1 MKAFESNEQ
10 FIYSLILDD
19 LEETIS
25 PAHKILLEN
34 WRAASD
40 QNEKTYQ
47 GFVQVEQN
55 INQLYNTEPYTTESS
70 WESLDYKID
79 NLEYAWK
86 QKERNTHTKIWYGIA
101 ASVLLVVSL
110 GYYFINKNTYTV
122 VSNEQSA
129 AAKTIT
135 LPDGTSVQLNSGAT
149 IKYAAGSFK
158 TNRRVQLLNGEI
170 FVKVIHQTKYPFL
183 IDLGDVHALDLG
195 TSFNISKRNRDIVL
209 TVEEGQVAL
218 QQPLASKSVLLTVGT
233 TGRYSSAT
241 GKLTAEKNT
250 DINYKSW
257 LNKEFIFTETPL
269 DEVVKQLSRVY
280 KNSITID
287 GDSLEN
293 RKLTAHLHYQTPDS
307 ALKVIAATL
316 QCQVINEEGSYI
328 LAEK

>member
-55 INQLYNTEPYTTESS
+55 INQLYSTEPYTIESS
-70 WESLDYKID
+70 WESLDHKID
-79 NLEYAWK
+79 NLEYTWK

-129 AAKTIT
+129 VAKTIT

-241 GKLTAEKNT
+241 GKLTTEKNT

>member
-55 INQLYNTEPYTTESS
+55 INQLYNTESYTIESS
-70 WESLDYKID
+70 WKNPDHKID
-79 NLEYAWK
+79 NLEYEWK
-86 QKERNTHTKIWYGIA
+86 QKERNAPAKIWYGIA
-101 ASVLLVVSL
+101 ASVLLVLSL
-110 GYYFINKNTYTV
+110 GYYFKNKNAYTV
-122 VSNEQSA
+122 VSNEQSTS
-129 AAKTIT
+129 AKLIM
-135 LPDGTSVQLNSGAT
+135 LPDGTSVQLGSGAT
-149 IKYAAGSFK
+149 IKYAIGSFK

-218 QQPLASKSVLLTVGT
+218 QQPLASKSILLTVGT

-241 GKLTAEKNT
+241 GKLTAERNT

-257 LNKEFIFTETPL
+257 LNKEFIFTETPMG
-269 DEVVKQLSRVY
+269 EVVKQLSRVY

-287 GDSLEN
+287 GDNLEN

-307 ALKVIAATL
+307 TLKVIAATL
-316 QCQVINEEGSYI
+316 ECQVINEEGSYI